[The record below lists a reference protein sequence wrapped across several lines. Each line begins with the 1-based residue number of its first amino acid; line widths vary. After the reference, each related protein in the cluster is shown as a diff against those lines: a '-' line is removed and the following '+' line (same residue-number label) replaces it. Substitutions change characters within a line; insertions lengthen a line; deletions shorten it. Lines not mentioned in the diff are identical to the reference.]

1 MSKKEY
7 PIDGYYDFGTMA
19 DGPRPSACGEFGI
32 YLQYDH
38 DDVMDMGEYFYEED
52 PYEMDVERNFGIKGE
67 LDEILAESMAAELEE
82 EWEKNHEDEPDEEH
96 PDFYEMAYE
105 RMGEMYHCWDDQF
118 KQDCIDYYLAHKDEE

>member
-7 PIDGYYDFGTMA
+7 PIDGYYVFGTMA
-19 DGPRPSACGEFGI
+19 DGPRPSACGESRI
-32 YLQYDH
+32 HLQYDY
-38 DDVMDMGEYFYEED
+38 DDVMYMGEYFYEED
-52 PYEMDVERNFGIKGE
+52 PYEMDVERNFGIKEE

-82 EWEKNHEDEPDEEH
+82 EWANNHEDEPDEERL
-96 PDFYEMAYE
+96 DFYEMAYE